1 MSTLASYADIHSGET
16 ILVCGCGESLL
27 DLQNPNRFITIGV
40 NDVGRLFQPDYLVVV
55 NSPQQFSNGRFEFV
69 ANSRA
74 RTIFTQ
80 LDLGITHPNVV
91 KFKLGTFC
99 GIDFSNPDV
108 LHYTHNSPYVAVCLA
123 HFMGAKR
130 IGLIGVDFTDRHFF
144 GPTGAHRLLP
154 QLPAID
160 EQYRKLGEALR
171 ARGVDL
177 VNLSARSRLT
187 RLPKRDLASLQP
199 APKDLRIVS
208 YATTPVAGVPEILAR
223 AITARTPHSAD
234 CVWATN
240 GYGNGVEFEGGVE
253 WTKSP
258 AEATALI
265 ELADLIIVHNG
276 KIDPAHRRLFE
287 RKPVV
292 TMAHNYLWN
301 VDTAFIDRGYPG
313 VVVAQY
319 QATLP
324 EFSGWQPVPNPVP
337 LWDERFQPG
346 SKGPTIDICYT
357 PSGAHERYPSDHR
370 LYWHSK
376 GFETTN
382 RVLDLLSRRYGIT
395 AHSTRHSQISHAASL
410 ALKRQAHIAIDECV
424 TGSYHRN
431 SLEGLASGCVVVN
444 GMGIRPEIMDM
455 FRSCSNLTGESPFVY
470 ATLETLEQTLS
481 RLIESGCSSLQA
493 IGARN
498 RNWMETHW
506 DFAEQWRQF
515 WMPVVDRALAGKTGV
530 SVSAPARSDGVTKMN
545 DQVWAIEY
553 QKGVSVVICHAGD
566 ARLPHLAAS
575 LANLRQCEAVN
586 EIVVVEM
593 GSRPVAN
600 KVASR
605 WADKYVFVPNNG
617 VFERARALNIG
628 AGIAEFDVVL
638 WRDND
643 LVMEPEFVNRAVT
656 EMRAHSLDF
665 LVPYTSVNYLSAA
678 DSREVMRG
686 TRNPADCRPVR
697 TFRSAREIQG
707 GMGLVSTEFLT
718 RYGGMCEEFRGW
730 GGEDNGWWVKAS
742 LLGQASTTQ
751 RSDQL
756 LYHLFHPDSGGY
768 DGGAQIAKNPHYA
781 ANVALLREMRAAT
794 RDRQAFLSRFSRPD
808 MLASAWK
815 GKQVLFVVEPE
826 NDEAAIADCLTKAF
840 GINVDY
846 RIARDNDKP
855 WLELVSG
862 APPDAV
868 ILSGS
873 RVTTEFLTDLCL
885 ERFWPKTVVIKPDEL
900 PQHLPDRAGA
910 LWAPTFLSAHATPF
924 SKAANL
930 LGPLSIIL
938 GGFVSYPSQAFA
950 HAGALPLWM
959 YWEGDCPAWIRMC
972 QQTVLAHA
980 SNVRLLSPSDFDRLR
995 DIDRDI
1001 DLGRLG
1007 AAHRAD
1013 FIRAFL
1019 LARYGGLWVDSDCIA
1034 MQPLD
1039 SILECLADYDFV
1051 AHRERSGMISNG
1063 FIGARRG
1070 SEIASALYARLCVTL
1085 RSGRPIGWISL
1096 GGEPLTDILNHT
1108 SVRWRELPCDAVQ
1121 PICWST
1127 PGEFFVVREPQE
1139 HDLLIQKSAICYM
1152 LSNVAVQRFR
1162 AENAGAD
1169 LLAENTFF
1177 RHLLAQSLREPDPV
1191 AANDRPVTV
1200 RPGQQLPFWLDA
1212 LADVSPNTILDCS
1225 ADSGRWGVMVREFQ
1239 EEPGNGPGEW
1249 KIRMDAV
1256 ERAEATIAPHRRIFY
1271 NDVRTSSHGSENGCR
1286 WNLIILGAGFG
1297 NQSKTEAAAALERS
1311 LQSADYVFASASIN
1325 TDHAGANG
1333 SVANWSLSEILTW
1346 RPVRYE
1352 VKGERYGVSQG
1363 AFLFSSNDPKGLSK
1377 PTLAEEVFTHA
1388 MNLYRKVG
1396 DESVSGPGA
1405 SLVHT
1410 AEIRQRLPM
1419 LLADLGVTSFLD
1431 AACGDLNWIKHVAL
1445 GVDEYIGVD
1454 ILSAVVAQNKE
1465 RFAGSRRRFLNLDIS
1480 QQVPPRADL
1489 IFCRDCLVHLP
1500 YADIFRVLRNFK
1512 RSKSIYLL
1520 TTTFV
1525 NRTENT
1531 DITTGAWRPLNLS
1544 CPPFFFAEPL
1554 RILNEK
1560 CRENAGKYSDKSLG
1574 LWKLDS
1580 IIRQ

>member
-1 MSTLASYADIHSGET
+1 MSTLGSYAHIHTGET
-16 ILVCGCGESLL
+16 IVVCGCGESLL
-27 DLQNPNRFITIGV
+27 DLQNPNRFRTIGV

-69 ANSRA
+69 ANSQA

-80 LDLGITHPNVV
+80 LDLGLTHRNVV
-91 KFKLGTFC
+91 KFKLGRFC
-99 GIDFSNPDV
+99 GTDFSNPDV
-108 LHYTHNSPYVAVCLA
+108 LHYAHNSPYVAVCLA
-123 HFMGAKR
+123 HLMGAKR

-144 GPTGAHRLLP
+144 GPTGPHRLLA

-171 ARGVDL
+171 ARGVEL

-187 RLPKRDLASLQP
+187 GLPKMDLATFQ
-199 APKDLRIVS
+199 ATPKDLRIIS

-223 AITARTPHSAD
+223 AITARTPHSAH

-240 GYGNGVEFEGGVE
+240 TYGNGVEFEGGVE

-265 ELADLIIVHNG
+265 EAADLIIVHNG
-276 KIDPAHRRLFE
+276 KIDPGHRWLLE

-319 QATLP
+319 QATLA

-337 LWDERFQPG
+337 LWEERFQPG

-357 PSGAHERYPSDHR
+357 PSGAHERYASNHR
-370 LYWHSK
+370 LYWHAK
-376 GFETTN
+376 GFETTH

-395 AHSTRHSQISHAASL
+395 AYSTRHSQISHAASL
-410 ALKRQAHIAIDECV
+410 NLKRKAHIVIDECV

-431 SLEGLASGCVVVN
+431 SLEGLAAGCVVVN
-444 GMGIRPEIMDM
+444 GLGIRPEIMEM
-455 FRSCSNLTGESPFVY
+455 FRRCSNLTGDSPFVY
-470 ATLETLEQTLS
+470 ATLETLERTLL
-481 RLIESGCSSLQA
+481 RLIESGCSNLQV

-498 RNWMETHW
+498 RSWMETHW

-515 WMPVVDRALAGKTGV
+515 WMPVIDRALGGKTGV
-530 SVSAPARSDGVTKMN
+530 SVSAPARSYGETKVN
-545 DQVWAIEY
+545 DQTLAVEC
-553 QKGVSVVICHAGD
+553 QKGVSVVVCHGGE
-566 ARLPHLAAS
+566 ARLPHLTAS
-575 LANLRQCEAVN
+575 LANLRQCEGVN
-586 EIVVVEM
+586 EIVVVDM
-593 GSRPVAN
+593 GSHPVADN
-600 KVASR
+600 VSRR
-605 WADKYVFVPNNG
+605 WAEKYVFVPHDG

-628 AGIAEFDVVL
+628 AGLVEFDVVL

-643 LVMEPEFVNRAVT
+643 LLMEPEFVNQAVT
-656 EMRAHSLDF
+656 EMRARSLDF

-678 DSREVMRG
+678 DSREVMKG
-686 TRNPADCRPVR
+686 TRNPADCRPVKNL
-697 TFRSAREIQG
+697 RSMREIQG
-707 GMGLVSTEFLT
+707 GMGLVSTAFLA

-742 LLGQASTTQ
+742 LLGRAATTQ
-751 RSDQL
+751 RSDQI

-781 ANVALLREMRAAT
+781 ANVALLREMRAT

-808 MLASAWK
+808 ILASAWK
-815 GKQVLFVVEPE
+815 GKQVLFVAEPA
-826 NDEAAIADCLTKAF
+826 NDEAAIADCLKKTF
-840 GINVDY
+840 GINIEY
-846 RIARDNDKP
+846 RIANDNDEP
-855 WLELVSG
+855 CLELLSG
-862 APPDAV
+862 SPPDAV
-868 ILSGS
+868 VLSGA
-873 RVTTEFLTDLCL
+873 RVSAKFLTDPLL
-885 ERFWPKTVVIKPDEL
+885 ERLWPKAVVVKLDEL
-900 PQHLPDRAGA
+900 PQHIPDRAGA
-910 LWAPTFLSAHATPF
+910 VWAPALLSARATPF
-924 SKAANL
+924 SKAASL
-930 LGPLSIIL
+930 LGALSIIL
-938 GGFVSYPSQAFA
+938 GGGNSRPWQPST
-950 HAGALPLWM
+950 HATSLPLWM
-959 YWEGDCPAWIRMC
+959 YWEGDCPDWIRMC

-980 SNVRLLSPSDFDRLR
+980 SNVRLLSPGDFDRLR

-1019 LARYGGLWVDSDCIA
+1019 LARYGGLWIDSDCIA

-1039 SILECLADYDFV
+1039 SILERLDDYDFV

-1063 FIGARRG
+1063 FIGARQG
-1070 SEIASALYARLCVTL
+1070 SEIASALYARLCATL
-1085 RSGRPIGWISL
+1085 RSHRPIGWISL

-1108 SVRWRELPCDAVQ
+1108 SARWRELPCEAVQ
-1121 PICWST
+1121 PVCWT
-1127 PGEFFVVREPQE
+1127 NPGEFFAVREPAE
-1139 HDLLIQKSAICYM
+1139 HDALIQERAICYM

-1162 AENAGAD
+1162 AENPGAD
-1169 LLAENTFF
+1169 LMAENTFF
-1177 RHLLAQSLREPDPV
+1177 RHLLARSLRKPDSLAV
-1191 AANDRPVTV
+1191 NNGPVTV
-1200 RPGQQLPFWLDA
+1200 QPGQQLPFWLDA
-1212 LADVSPNTILDCS
+1212 LAALVPNTILDCS
-1225 ADSGRWGVMVREFQ
+1225 ADFGRWGVMVREFHEQ
-1239 EEPGNGPGEW
+1239 PGNSPGEW

-1256 ERAEATIAPHRRIFY
+1256 DRAEAVIAPHRRIFY
-1271 NDVRTSSHGSENGCR
+1271 NDVRTTGNGSENGCR
-1286 WNLIILGAGFG
+1286 WDLIILGEGFD
-1297 NQSKTEAAAALERS
+1297 QRSKAEATAALDRA
-1311 LQSADYVFASASIN
+1311 LQSADYVFASAAIH
-1325 TDHAGANG
+1325 THRAGSNG
-1333 SVANWSLSEILTW
+1333 SGAKWSLSEILTL
-1346 RPVRYE
+1346 RPVQYE
-1352 VKGERYGVSQG
+1352 VEGERAGTANG
-1363 AFLFSSNDPKGLSK
+1363 AFLFSRNDPKGLSK

-1388 MNLYRKVG
+1388 MNLYRKFG
-1396 DESVSGPGA
+1396 DESVSGPGS
-1405 SLVHT
+1405 SLLHT
-1410 AEIRQRLPM
+1410 AEIRQRVPM

-1454 ILSAVVAQNKE
+1454 ILSPVVAQNKE
-1465 RFAGSRRRFLNLDIS
+1465 RFSGSRRQFLNLDIS
-1480 QQVPPRADL
+1480 RQVPPQADL

-1512 RSKSIYLL
+1512 RSKSTYLL

-1525 NRTENT
+1525 NRTENI
-1531 DITTGAWRPLNLS
+1531 DVTTGAWRPLNLR

-1554 RILNEK
+1554 RTINEK
-1560 CRENAGKYSDKSLG
+1560 CSEKGGQYSDKSLG

-1580 IIRQ
+1580 IV